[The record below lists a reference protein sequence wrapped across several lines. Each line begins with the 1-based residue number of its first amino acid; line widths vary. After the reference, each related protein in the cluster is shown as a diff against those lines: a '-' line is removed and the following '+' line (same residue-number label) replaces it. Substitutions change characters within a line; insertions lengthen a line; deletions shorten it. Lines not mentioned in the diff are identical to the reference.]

1 MLLNLGHNDVI
12 EERQLDIRGCKV
24 VFKVE
29 TPEVGHEKIMS
40 GAIQCARLV
49 QVPLSEGRK
58 WKMILIL

>member
-1 MLLNLGHNDVI
+1 MI
-12 EERQLDIRGCKV
+12 KERQLDIRGCKV

-29 TPEVGHEKIMS
+29 TPEMGHEKIIS
-40 GAIQCARLV
+40 GAIQCARLI